1 VIDGTLSRRLL
12 ERLLERIRVA
22 LERYPA
28 VGIERPAR
36 LELGRVGA
44 HARAL
49 GGALLPL
56 HTQFFPDKDI
66 FLKQDA

>member
-1 VIDGTLSRRLL
+1 MSADTAYAPFINPDPWLQRWLSLL
-12 ERLLERIRVA
+12 A
-22 LERYPA
+22 
-28 VGIERPAR
+28 
-36 LELGRVGA
+36 GRVGA

-66 FLKQDA
+66 FLKPSMA